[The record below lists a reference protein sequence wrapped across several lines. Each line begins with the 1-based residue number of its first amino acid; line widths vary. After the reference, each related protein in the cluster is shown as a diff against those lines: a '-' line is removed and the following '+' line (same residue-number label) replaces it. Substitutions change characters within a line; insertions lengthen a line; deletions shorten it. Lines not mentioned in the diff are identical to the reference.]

1 MTAASSRKTRLALF
15 ALAAIVVVAVAAFA
29 LWRATSEESLD
40 AELAQVLEETVD
52 AHQEYADVYI
62 GPTGNLEKI
71 QKETGLTIPEG
82 VAVTI
87 HQEFGPFCIEAT
99 KTETGEI
106 AHFESRVGKPEPGP
120 CEGRD

>member
-15 ALAAIVVVAVAAFA
+15 ALAAIIIVAVAAFA
-29 LWRATSEESLD
+29 LWRATGKDSLD

-52 AHQEYADVYI
+52 AHQEYAAMFT
-62 GPTGNLEKI
+62 GPTDDLEKI
-71 QKETGLTIPEG
+71 QKETGLTIPDG
-82 VAVTI
+82 VAVTVY
-87 HQEFGPFCIEAT
+87 QDFGPFCIEAV
-99 KTETGEI
+99 KPETGDV